1 VYESASR
8 PDVGVAF
15 RAATAYNPDMTKLL
29 IPHDE
34 NELMLITSLLEGNG
48 IDFLVQNE
56 YFGGLYP
63 GLNIFPFNERV
74 ILVAE
79 ADFDRASLLARDF
92 RESIEGKPRQEGQVG

>member
-1 VYESASR
+1 
-8 PDVGVAF
+8 
-15 RAATAYNPDMTKLL
+15 MTKLL
-29 IPHDE
+29 APRDE
-34 NELMLITSLLEGNG
+34 NELLLITSLLEGDG
-48 IDFLVQNE
+48 IDFFVQNE

-92 RESIEGKPRQEGQVG
+92 LESIEVEPRQGGQAG

>member
-1 VYESASR
+1 VDA
-8 PDVGVAF
+8 
-15 RAATAYNPDMTKLL
+15 AYNHDMTKLV
-29 IPHDE
+29 IPSDE
-34 NELMLITSLLEGNG
+34 NELMLITSLLEGDG

-63 GLNIFPFNERV
+63 GLNVFPFNERV

-92 RESIEGKPRQEGQVG
+92 LESIEGKPQQGGDVG

>member
-1 VYESASR
+1 
-8 PDVGVAF
+8 
-15 RAATAYNPDMTKLL
+15 MTKLL
-29 IPHDE
+29 IPRDE
-34 NELMLITSLLEGNG
+34 NELMLLTSLLEGNG
-48 IDFLVQNE
+48 IEFFVQNE

-92 RESIEGKPRQEGQVG
+92 LDSIQGEPRQGGQAG

>member
-1 VYESASR
+1 
-8 PDVGVAF
+8 
-15 RAATAYNPDMTKLL
+15 MTKLL
-29 IPHDE
+29 IPSDE
-34 NELMLITSLLEGNG
+34 NELMLITSLLEGDG

-92 RESIEGKPRQEGQVG
+92 LESIEGRPSQGGQVG

>member
-1 VYESASR
+1 
-8 PDVGVAF
+8 
-15 RAATAYNPDMTKLL
+15 MTKLL
-29 IPHDE
+29 APRDE
-34 NELMLITSLLEGNG
+34 NELILLTSLLKGEG

-79 ADFDRASLLARDF
+79 ADLDRASLLARDF
-92 RESIEGKPRQEGQVG
+92 IESIEGKPQQGGQVG

>member
-1 VYESASR
+1 MEPVTLQSTE
-8 PDVGVAF
+8 DIF
-15 RAATAYNPDMTKLL
+15 KLL
-29 IPHDE
+29 AEVSLKGKGLAPRDE
-34 NELMLITSLLEGNG
+34 NELVLITSLLEGNG
-48 IDFLVQNE
+48 IDFFVQNE

-92 RESIEGKPRQEGQVG
+92 LESIEVEPRQEGQAG